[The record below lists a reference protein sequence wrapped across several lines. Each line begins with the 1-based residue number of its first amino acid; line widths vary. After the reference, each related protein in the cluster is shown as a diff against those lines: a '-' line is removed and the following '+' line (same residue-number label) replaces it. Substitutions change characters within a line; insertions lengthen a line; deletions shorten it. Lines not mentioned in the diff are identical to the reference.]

1 MTTRHEGGCHCGA
14 VRYAFSEAP
23 EFTFYC
29 HCNDCQ
35 KTTGSPF
42 SIELMLRDETF
53 SVTGEL
59 DNYVVEGDSGKPVTR
74 SFCAKCGSGVYL
86 ECAADPGYVFVK
98 VGTLDDAGWVE
109 PQMHIYT
116 ASKQP
121 WLKLAD
127 DLPAYEKAPPM

>member
-1 MTTRHEGGCHCGA
+1 MTHAADNWYEGGCHCGA
-14 VRYAFSEAP
+14 VRYAFGEAP

-59 DNYVVEGDSGKPVTR
+59 GARETQERLLERRERHDNAAHRALLRDVADRLATDLGLPKREGN
-74 SFCAKCGSGVYL
+74 
-86 ECAADPGYVFVK
+86 AARTGHEWSPDPGRS
-98 VGTLDDAGWVE
+98 G
-109 PQMHIYT
+109 
-116 ASKQP
+116 
-121 WLKLAD
+121 AD
-127 DLPAYEKAPPM
+127 R

>member
-14 VRYAFSEAP
+14 VRYAFGEAP

-53 SVTGEL
+53 SATGEL
-59 DNYVVEGDSGKPVTR
+59 GTYVVEGDSGKPVTR

-86 ECAADPGYVFVK
+86 ECASDPGYVFVK
-98 VGTLDDAGWVE
+98 VGTLDDASWVE

-121 WLKLAD
+121 WLELAD
-127 DLPAYEKAPPM
+127 DLPAYEKAPPE

>member
-14 VRYAFSEAP
+14 VRYAFGEAP

-59 DNYVVEGDSGKPVTR
+59 GTYVVEGDSGKPVTR
-74 SFCAKCGSGVYL
+74 SFCTKCGSGVYL
-86 ECAADPGYVFVK
+86 ECASDPGYVFVK
-98 VGTLDDAGWVE
+98 VGTLDDASWVE

-121 WLKLAD
+121 WLELAD
-127 DLPAYEKAPPM
+127 DLPAYEKAPPE

>member
-14 VRYAFSEAP
+14 VRYAFGEAP

-53 SVTGEL
+53 SITGEL
-59 DNYVVEGDSGKPVTR
+59 GTYVVEGDSGKPVTR

-86 ECAADPGYVFVK
+86 ECASDPGYVFVK
-98 VGTLDDAGWVE
+98 VGTLDDASWVE

-121 WLKLAD
+121 WLELAD
-127 DLPAYEKAPPM
+127 DLPAYEKAPPE